1 MAYRYIL
8 IWIFK
13 EDSKD
18 PHIAMN
24 SSKTQ
29 VLQTLSQILP
39 ETHILVFVLI
49 NASSVLQDLLVR
61 KSRHT
66 E

>member
-1 MAYRYIL
+1 MIERCIL
-8 IWIFK
+8 IFK
-13 EDSKD
+13 EDSRN

-29 VLQTLSQILP
+29 FLQTLSQILP
-39 ETHILVFVLI
+39 ETHIRVFALI
-49 NASSVLQDLLVR
+49 NASSVPQDLLVR